1 MSRYIDNIADEKG
14 DLDTKL
20 KNFNTFKED
29 FKLKNE
35 NNQIIKNMWALINKF
50 GISQKIIDDLFDGV
64 EADIKSKVE
73 INTDKDLYVYSYR
86 VAGTVGL
93 MMAKILNVKERSAL
107 LGAID
112 LGIAMQLTN
121 ISRDVIEDESN
132 NRFYIKKN
140 FDEIK
145 RILKIA
151 DKFYNNSFISIK
163 KIPFFLRFSILVARR
178 VYRQIGNEILK
189 KGNFENYNKSGKIY
203 VNNLGKVLH
212 TVLSI
217 GDLIKLYFVKEDK
230 KLTIK
235 EHEIIMQDIEYNER
249 F

>member
-1 MSRYIDNIADEKG
+1 
-14 DLDTKL
+14 
-20 KNFNTFKED
+20 
-29 FKLKNE
+29 
-35 NNQIIKNMWALINKF
+35 MWALINKF
-50 GISQKIIDDLFDGV
+50 NIAPKIIDDLFDGV
-64 EADIKSKVE
+64 ETDIKSKVE
-73 INTDKDLYVYSYR
+73 INTDRELYIYSYR

-121 ISRDVIEDESN
+121 ISRDVIEDENN

-163 KIPFFLRFSILVARR
+163 KIPFFFRYSILVARR

-189 KGNFENYNKSGKIY
+189 KRNLENYNKSGKIY

>member
-1 MSRYIDNIADEKG
+1 MCI
-14 DLDTKL
+14 
-20 KNFNTFKED
+20 
-29 FKLKNE
+29 
-35 NNQIIKNMWALINKF
+35 
-50 GISQKIIDDLFDGV
+50 
-64 EADIKSKVE
+64 
-73 INTDKDLYVYSYR
+73 
-86 VAGTVGL
+86 
-93 MMAKILNVKERSAL
+93 
-107 LGAID
+107 
-112 LGIAMQLTN
+112 
-121 ISRDVIEDESN
+121 RD
-132 NRFYIKKN
+132 R
-140 FDEIK
+140 IK

-189 KGNFENYNKSGKIY
+189 KGNLENYNKSGKIY